1 MFLYHWPLQ
10 ASMLREQETQNLCT
24 CFVYTQHPA
33 LRQPSDRCL
42 DLFPEDLT
50 IVTPLEVFLGNGIA
64 VSLHT
69 VPSGWVMGTAT
80 SLDFVLFFPSL
91 SYGWQWNKATPKL
104 VSDGEGEV

>member
-1 MFLYHWPLQ
+1 MF
-10 ASMLREQETQNLCT
+10 REQETQDLRT

-64 VSLHT
+64 ISLHT

-80 SLDFVLFFPSL
+80 FLGFVFFFPSP
-91 SYGWQWNKATPKL
+91 SSGQQRDKAATTL
-104 VSDGEGEV
+104 